1 MTYYVVIFKNDAG
14 DVLDAQVFD
23 LAKRYEFGPP
33 PRPPAG
39 STLAGGSISSASCSL
54 IVGAAVLPVWE
65 WKSV

>member
-14 DVLDAQVFD
+14 DVLGAQVFD
-23 LAKRYEFGPP
+23 LDEFSPP

-39 STLAGGSISSASCSL
+39 STLAGGTISSASCSL